1 MNNESKS
8 LSGKFCMLRPVEEA
22 DAEFI
27 VELRSD
33 PKLSRHI
40 SRTDSSVEKQ
50 REWIRSYF
58 ERNCAGKEYYFIA
71 CDLPGVPWGTARL
84 YHIQGDEC
92 TGGSWVMGHGTPM
105 EVSLESYLLPMEFA
119 FTILNLN
126 VLHIDVRKGNKRVLQ
141 WHESCGAI
149 FTHEDEENRYYDYTP
164 AVYPTTK
171 SRVYSL
177 IQPGE
182 LKS

>member
-1 MNNESKS
+1 MKNKSKT
-8 LSGKFCMLRPVEEA
+8 LSGRFSILRPVDEA
-22 DAEFI
+22 DADFI
-27 VELRSD
+27 VKLRND

-58 ERNCAGKEYYFIA
+58 QRNSAGNEYYFIA
-71 CDLPGVPWGTARL
+71 CDLAGVPWGTVRL
-84 YHIQGDEC
+84 YHIQADEC

-105 EVSLESYLLPMEFA
+105 EVSLESYLLPMEIA

-164 AVYPTTK
+164 AVYPFAK
-171 SRVYSL
+171 NRVYSIL
-177 IQPGE
+177 QHCEING
-182 LKS
+182 